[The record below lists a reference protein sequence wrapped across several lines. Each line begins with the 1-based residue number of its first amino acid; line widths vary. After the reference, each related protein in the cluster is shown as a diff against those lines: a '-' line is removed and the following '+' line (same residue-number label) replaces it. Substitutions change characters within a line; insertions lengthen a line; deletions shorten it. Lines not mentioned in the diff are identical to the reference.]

1 MEAGSRLGPQKH
13 PQKAAAPGPGPG
25 EWTIIPPPL
34 PPSWTQTQQRG
45 RRPEDEVT
53 LGALRAAVNLD
64 GHLQFVEKVLA
75 AYQWSPGSRARLTQE
90 VARIRGR
97 EHDPRLFLGV
107 VGEFSSGKSTFINAL
122 LRDDLL
128 RTDIIQATTSAATI
142 LAYGER
148 LAAEVRYLD
157 GRRRPL
163 PGHDRRAF
171 LELLHQVTARE
182 EAAREVAQVTL
193 YHPAEALKDGLVIVD
208 TPGTNVENERHARV
222 THAALQ
228 HLCDAAIVVVPAEAA
243 ASQTLLEFLRAHL
256 ADVLHRCVFVVTK
269 MDLIR
274 RARER
279 EPLLRNIASRLGRE
293 LELPAP
299 RLFPAAPQVV
309 IDALSQPAG
318 SAEEEAHPPGEE
330 RQEFLRQFDDTEAAL
345 WRTLHGQRFLVQVE
359 RLSALLARLLQ
370 QLQKALREAERQ
382 YGERHEAFEK
392 NRIPDLARFVASRQ
406 EQHVQALRACTRDL
420 ASEAGHRFAAT
431 RKRLL
436 KKIRQAVE
444 GAPSKESLRATVQ
457 LHIPALLT
465 DADRRL
471 WEAVAGWTRQ
481 AETAATRQVEAFQA
495 EFGRLY
501 HSLALL
507 AEAGSSGEDLPEV
520 LPAGPWE
527 GALSESAAAVSQ
539 AGARVNQVP
548 IGEFFDNLFGPS
560 LAQVRSDYW
569 KRLRQKVKD
578 SSRAFEHHA
587 VSRVQE
593 AVRDAEDRLL
603 RAIEDHLRNYASLV
617 DELVAQDQ
625 AAADR
630 LARLRRQTLD
640 DLHEM
645 ETRGQHLHRVRERL
659 RGLHQA

>member
-1 MEAGSRLGPQKH
+1 V
-13 PQKAAAPGPGPG
+13 
-25 EWTIIPPPL
+25 
-34 PPSWTQTQQRG
+34 TQAQQRG

-64 GHLQFVEKVLA
+64 GHLRFVEKVLE
-75 AYQWSPGSRARLTQE
+75 AYQWTPGSRARLAQE

-107 VGEFSSGKSTFINAL
+107 VGEFSSGKSTLINAL

-128 RTDIIQATTSAATI
+128 RTDIIQATTSAATV

-148 LAAEVRYLD
+148 LAAEVLYLN

-171 LELLHQVTARE
+171 LDQLHQATARE

-193 YHPAEALKDGLVIVD
+193 YHPAEALKNGLVIVD
-208 TPGTNVENERHARV
+208 TPGANVENERHARV
-222 THAALQ
+222 THAALR

-243 ASQTLLEFLRAHL
+243 ASQTLLQFLRDHL

-309 IDALSQPAG
+309 IDALGQPG
-318 SAEEEAHPPGEE
+318 SAEGEARPPGGE

-345 WRTLHGQRFLVQVE
+345 WRTLHGQRLLVQVE
-359 RLSALLARLLQ
+359 RLSTLLARLLK
-370 QLQKALREAERQ
+370 QLQNALGEAERQ
-382 YGERHEAFEK
+382 YRARHEAFEK
-392 NRIPDLARFVASRQ
+392 NRIPDLASFVASRR

-420 ASEAGHRFAAT
+420 ASEAGQRFAAT

-436 KKIRQAVE
+436 KDIRQAVE
-444 GAPSKESLRATVQ
+444 SALSKESLRATVQ
-457 LHIPALLT
+457 LRIPALLD

-471 WEAVAGWTRQ
+471 WEAVAAWTRQ
-481 AETAATRQVEAFQA
+481 AETAAATQVEAFQA

-501 HSLALL
+501 RSLALI
-507 AEAGSSGEDLPEV
+507 AEAGAPGEDLAEV

-527 GALSESAAAVSQ
+527 GALSESAAAVRLGNRLGPS
-539 AGARVNQVP
+539 APV
-548 IGEFFDNLFGPS
+548 GEFLDNLFGPS
-560 LAQVRSDYW
+560 LAQMRRDYRN
-569 KRLRQKVKD
+569 RLRQKIKD

-587 VSRVQE
+587 VSRIQE
-593 AVRDAEDRLL
+593 AVRDAENRLL
-603 RAIEDHLRNYASLV
+603 GAIEDHLRHYTCLV
-617 DELVAQDQ
+617 DELVARDQ

-630 LARLRRQTLD
+630 LARLRRQTTD
-640 DLHEM
+640 DLKEM